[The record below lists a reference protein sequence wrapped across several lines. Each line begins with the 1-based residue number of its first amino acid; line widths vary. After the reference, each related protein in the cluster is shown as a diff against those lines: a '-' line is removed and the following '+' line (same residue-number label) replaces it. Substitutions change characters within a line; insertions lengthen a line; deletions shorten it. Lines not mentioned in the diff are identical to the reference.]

1 MTRTVG
7 SRKKK
12 RAGSAQDRRRRT
24 ATAASSPR
32 DGSRNG
38 SRNGSSNGHRSR
50 PGAGKLVV
58 PVSKRHASNGH
69 GSNGRAP
76 LARTNGDAEHAAAV
90 KNFEL
95 AARSFRRKNFSK
107 ARELF
112 EKLTATAP
120 PDVADRARV
129 HLHLCQQRLG
139 RTGPAPK
146 TANDFHILGIS
157 ALNAGQAE
165 SAVTYLSKA
174 HHLEPKREDI
184 RYALAAAHALQGDA
198 EVALEHLKAAI
209 ALRPQNRF
217 QARHDEDFRSLSADP
232 RFQTLVQAVAYA
244 TPRWS

>member
-1 MTRTVG
+1 MIQLDRERVETERSKVFRMRRVNRQKRKPSASAP
-7 SRKKK
+7 SRKR
-12 RAGSAQDRRRRT
+12 RAAKTVTLTSRT
-24 ATAASSPR
+24 
-32 DGSRNG
+32 
-38 SRNGSSNGHRSR
+38 GSSNGHRSR
-50 PGAGKLVV
+50 PGAIKLVV
-58 PVSKRHASNGH
+58 H
-69 GSNGRAP
+69 GSNGRGSNGRAT
-76 LARTNGDAEHAAAV
+76 LERTNGDAEHAAAI
-90 KNFEL
+90 KDFEA
-95 AARSFRRKNFSK
+95 AARSFRRQNFAK

-112 EKLTATAP
+112 EKLAVAAP

-129 HLHLCQQRLG
+129 HLRLCQQRLG

-146 TANDFHILGIS
+146 TANDFHMLGIS

-217 QARHDEDFRSLSADP
+217 QA
-232 RFQTLVQAVAYA
+232 
-244 TPRWS
+244 